1 LKQDYF
7 ILVLAHSL
15 HGRLQRIHISHKF
28 VYSAVGCLAALFLLM
43 FGVVGS
49 YARMALKVANYN
61 SLQHEAQMLRV
72 RYDNLQQKVKQTN
85 QQLASL
91 QVLAEEVGN
100 AYGMKKQLAGSPDLI
115 AEAPLVP
122 TLGQSL
128 AEYSYLRTTNL
139 AGRSRNLFARAD
151 SNILPAGW
159 PLNGRLMDGFGHRSD
174 PFSGEGAMHTGIDIS
189 APMGTGVKATA
200 DGIVM
205 YANWNSGYGRCVIV
219 DHGNG
224 YQTLYGHLSHIDVIE
239 GEEIRQGEML
249 GRVGSSGRSTG
260 THLHY
265 EVRIH
270 STPVNPYRFLSQTS
284 AMKSAVTPAEFPF

>member
-1 LKQDYF
+1 
-7 ILVLAHSL
+7 
-15 HGRLQRIHISHKF
+15 
-28 VYSAVGCLAALFLLM
+28 
-43 FGVVGS
+43 
-49 YARMALKVANYN
+49 MALKVANYN
-61 SLQHEAQMLRV
+61 SLQQEAQLLRT

-128 AEYSYLRTTNL
+128 DEYSYLRTTNL

-151 SNILPAGW
+151 ANVLPAGW
-159 PLNGRLMDGFGHRSD
+159 PLNGRLMSGFGHRMD

-205 YANWNSGYGRCVIV
+205 FANWNSGYGRCVIV

-224 YQTLYGHLSHIDVIE
+224 YQTLYGHLSQIGVIE
-239 GEEIRQGEML
+239 GEEIRQGEVL
-249 GRVGSSGRSTG
+249 GRVGASGHSTG
-260 THLHY
+260 PHLHY
-265 EVRIH
+265 EVHIH
-270 STPVNPYRFLSQTS
+270 STPVNPYRFLSQAA
-284 AMKSAVTPAEFPF
+284 AMKSGPGPVEFPF